1 LNLSSNMKQNNIY
14 NEAIRLAAD
23 KRRELNIGNDGIK
36 DIFLLLE
43 SQGLFIVRMPID
55 CEDLSGAF
63 YYDKDGKTGKVL
75 INSNRTRGHQ
85 IFTAAHEY
93 CHYLLDKD
101 KELIIENDKEKK
113 SPIEQRA
120 DCFAAHFLMPQE
132 GVDHYIHSILENKS
146 NQLDDIE
153 LVKTRNEFG
162 ASWLAT
168 IYHLGNLGYRF
179 DKPMDKKIKDTAGLN
194 RLALQMGYKAE
205 RKFNTEKTLLPAEY
219 NRMAFN
225 SYFNKKISLNRLAE
239 FLRISYDEAKDKIA
253 EIKNNEKFDK

>member
-1 LNLSSNMKQNNIY
+1 MKQNNIY

-36 DIFLLLE
+36 DIFSLLE
-43 SQGLFIVRMPID
+43 SQGLFIVRMPIN

-63 YYDKDGKTGKVL
+63 FYDKDNKIGKVL

-101 KELIIENDKEKK
+101 KKLIIENDKDKK
-113 SPIEQRA
+113 LPIEKRA

-132 GVDHYIHSILENKS
+132 GINYYINSIIDNKT
-146 NQLDDIE
+146 NQLDDVE
-153 LVKTRNEFG
+153 LVKVRNEFK

-179 DKPMDKKIKDTAGLN
+179 NKPIDKKIKDTAELN

-205 RKFNTEKTLLPAEY
+205 RKFNTEKTLLSAEY

-253 EIKNNEKFDK
+253 EIKNNGNFDK